1 MRRGRLVIGPIQIHL
16 NGEKVREKVREGG
29 GEKGKQDECKVQGGR
44 K

>member
-16 NGEKVREKVREGG
+16 NGEKVREGG